1 MPTHLH
7 PHGGFSDDLVA
18 AVLGDVLA
26 SGARVFAISGVQGS
40 GKSTLAA
47 QLAQASEVQGLRTAV
62 LSIDDVY
69 LDRDARQ
76 ALARDVHPLLATRGP
91 PGTHDLAL
99 AFATLDA
106 LRDTGAAALPRFD
119 KPGDRRLPQRDWPR
133 VSRID
138 LVVLEGWFIGTPA
151 EDEAALR
158 APINTLERNEDRDA
172 TWRRWCNAAL
182 ARDYPAL
189 WARIDRLLFLQPPG
203 FDIVPEWRWQAEQA
217 LHADDPSRPAMDR
230 AGIDRFV
237 QHYERVSRQALRTLP
252 AIADTVIALDAARR
266 PAMLAPM
273 PSRPRTSPA
282 G

>member
-1 MPTHLH
+1 MATPLH
-7 PHGGFSDDLVA
+7 PHSGFSDDVVA
-18 AVLGDVLA
+18 AVLADVVA

-47 QLAQASEVQGLRTAV
+47 QLAQAADARGLRTAV

-69 LDRDARQ
+69 LDHHARQ

-119 KPGDRRLPQRDWPR
+119 KLGDRRLPQRDWPR
-133 VSRID
+133 VSGIG
-138 LVVLEGWFIGTPA
+138 LVILEGWFIGTPA
-151 EDEAALR
+151 EDASALC
-158 APINTLERNEDRDA
+158 APINALEREEDRDA

-189 WARIDRLLFLQPPG
+189 WAHIDRLLFLQPPG
-203 FDIVPEWRWQAEQA
+203 FGIVPEWRWQAERS
-217 LHADDPSRPAMDR
+217 LHAEDPSRPAMDR
-230 AGIDRFV
+230 AAIDRFV

-252 AIADTVIALDAARR
+252 AIADTVIALDAMRQ
-266 PAMLAPM
+266 PTTKAPL
-273 PSRPRTSPA
+273 PTRPRTSPA

>member
-47 QLAQASEVQGLRTAV
+47 QLAQASEAQGLRTAV

-119 KPGDRRLPQRDWPR
+119 KPGDRRLPRRDWPR

-230 AGIDRFV
+230 TGIDRFV

>member
-1 MPTHLH
+1 MATPLH
-7 PHGGFSDDLVA
+7 PRSGFSDDVVA
-18 AVLGDVLA
+18 AVLADVVA
-26 SGARVFAISGVQGS
+26 SGAHVFGISGVQGS

-47 QLAQASEVQGLRTAV
+47 QLAQAADAHGLRTAV

-69 LDRDARQ
+69 LDRDMRQ

-91 PGTHDLAL
+91 PGTHDLPL

-106 LRDTGAAALPRFD
+106 LRDSGAAHLPRFD
-119 KPGDRRLPQRDWPR
+119 KLGDQRRPRREWPR
-133 VSRID
+133 ISGID

-158 APINTLERNEDRDA
+158 APINALERDEDRDA

-203 FDIVPEWRWQAEQA
+203 FDIVPEWRWQAERA
-217 LHADDPSRPAMDR
+217 LHADTPSATAMDR

-252 AIADTVIALDAARR
+252 AIADRVLALDAARQPTT
-266 PAMLAPM
+266 PAPVAT
-273 PSRPRTSPA
+273 RPRTSPA

>member
-119 KPGDRRLPQRDWPR
+119 KPGDRRLPRRDWPR

-230 AGIDRFV
+230 TGIDRFV